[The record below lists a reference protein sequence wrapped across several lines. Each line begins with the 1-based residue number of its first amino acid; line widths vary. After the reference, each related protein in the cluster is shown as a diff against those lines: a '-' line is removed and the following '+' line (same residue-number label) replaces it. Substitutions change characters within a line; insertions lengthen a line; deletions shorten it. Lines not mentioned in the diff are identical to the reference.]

1 MESFSI
7 WFSGL
12 ETMQQVFWVCAL
24 VGSAVFVIQLLL
36 TLFGMDSSDIDVDFD
51 AGDTMDLGGGLS
63 LFSIKSLVNF
73 FVGFGWAGICLHSLI
88 GNAVLLVLAAAAVGL
103 FFVWMFFFIYKQ
115 TKKLEANGAFR
126 IEYCKGRVADVY
138 LRIPEKKSGRG
149 KVQISVNGSV
159 HELDAV
165 TEGEA
170 ITTGRKVRITD
181 VVGGEMLVVESL

>member
-7 WFSGL
+7 WFSGF

-181 VVGGEMLVVESL
+181 IVGGEMLVVENI